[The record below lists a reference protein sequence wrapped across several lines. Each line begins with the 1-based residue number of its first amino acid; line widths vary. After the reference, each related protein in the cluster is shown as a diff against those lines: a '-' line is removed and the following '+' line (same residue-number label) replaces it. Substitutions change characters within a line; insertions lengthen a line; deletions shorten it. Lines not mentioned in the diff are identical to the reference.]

1 MAGPSPDH
9 GVGGTPDSAEIKQ
22 ALSRLADLPDDD
34 FDLAETALMLAAL
47 ERPRVSLERYRHHLS
62 DLGDAVARDVTMR
75 QGDLATLDARAAA
88 LIAIIAGEHGYRGD
102 DLTYDD
108 LQNANLIRVID
119 RRKGLPVALGILY
132 IHAARAQGW
141 TAFGLNFPGHFLIAL
156 EAEGARVIID
166 PFAGQRVDGAHAL
179 RAFLKAVAGD
189 AAELSPQHCAPLGN
203 RAVLLRLQNNIK
215 ARLAGQ
221 GRSERAAAVL
231 DGMLLFAPAE
241 IDLWREAGMLHAQAG
256 HLSAAMAALE
266 HYLMVSRDE
275 TARHAVAQYLQS
287 LRHKLN

>member
-1 MAGPSPDH
+1 MPGPSPEH
-9 GVGGTPDSAEIKQ
+9 GAGGTPDSAEIKQ
-22 ALSRLADLPDDD
+22 ALRRLADLPDDD
-34 FDLAETALMLAAL
+34 FDLAEAALMLAAL
-47 ERPRVSLERYRHHLS
+47 ERPRVSLDRYRHHLR
-62 DLGDAVARDVTMR
+62 DLTDAVARDISR
-75 QGDLATLDARAAA
+75 RLGDLATLDARAAA
-88 LIAIIAGEHGYRGD
+88 LIAVITGEHGYHGD

-108 LQNANLIRVID
+108 LQNANLMRVID

-156 EAEGARVIID
+156 EAESARVILD
-166 PFAGQRVDGAHAL
+166 PFSGHRLDGASAL

-189 AAELSPQHCAPLGN
+189 DAELSPQHCAPLGN

-221 GRSERAAAVL
+221 GRSARAAAVL

-241 IDLWREAGMLHAQAG
+241 VDLWREAGALHAQAG
-256 HLSAAMAALE
+256 NLSAAMAALD
-266 HYLMVSRDE
+266 HYLTVSRDPV
-275 TARHAVAQYLQS
+275 ARHGAAQLLQS
-287 LRHKLN
+287 LRQRLN

>member
-1 MAGPSPDH
+1 MPGPSPEN
-9 GVGGTPDSAEIKQ
+9 GVGGTPDSAAIKQ
-22 ALSRLADLPDDD
+22 ALRRLADVPDDD

-47 ERPRVSLERYRHHLS
+47 ERPRVSLERYRLHLR
-62 DLGDAVARDVTMR
+62 DLGEAVARDVVTR
-75 QGDLATLDARAAA
+75 LGDFATLDARAAA
-88 LIAIIAGEHGYRGD
+88 LIAVIAGTHDYRGD

-108 LQNANLIRVID
+108 LQNANLMRVID

-166 PFAGQRVDGAHAL
+166 PFAGKRVDGANAL

-189 AAELSPQHCAPLGN
+189 AAELSPQYCAPLGN

-266 HYLMVSRDE
+266 HYLAISRDE
-275 TARHAVAQYLQS
+275 TARHAAAQFLQS
-287 LRHKLN
+287 LRQKLN